1 MSNII
6 KNIEDWFSKEFK
18 NFQSQTDK
26 IAIIITQDVQA
37 ALDSGI
43 VDGVASVVSAVFPS
57 VKNIPEE
64 VVTELK
70 VVIPKLFA
78 VELAIEGIPA
88 NATQDDITKFANAV
102 MAAFKINDNKSKL
115 YTTWAAQIYGILLKD
130 TTKTFASLVIDV
142 EQAYQDLVA
151 DQQNQ

>member
-26 IAIIITQDVQA
+26 IAVIITQDVQA

-43 VDGVASVVSAVFPS
+43 ADGVASVVSVVFPS

-70 VVIPKLFA
+70 VVIPKLLA

-102 MAAFKINDNKSKL
+102 MAAFKINNNKSKL
-115 YTTWAAQIYGILLKD
+115 YTTLAAQIYGILLND